1 MGVGMMKEAIIIEL
15 EWLNRDFDYIWYVL
29 PKEVHDSLMA
39 GKHPERNLIDNL
51 EAGNVGLLAG
61 PFGGP
66 GDWSFDDEADKAQ
79 KWCDDNG
86 YEVLDVHEMSADFG
100 DMDG

>member
-1 MGVGMMKEAIIIEL
+1 MKEAIIIEL

-29 PKEVHDSLMA
+29 SREVYDSLMV
-39 GKHPERNLIDNL
+39 GKHPESNLIDNL
-51 EAGNVGLLAG
+51 ETGNVALLAG

-66 GDWSFDDEADKAQ
+66 GDWSMDDVDSEADKAQ

-86 YEVLDVHEMSADFG
+86 YEVLDVHEMSADFEDPNG
-100 DMDG
+100 

>member
-1 MGVGMMKEAIIIEL
+1 MREAVIIEL

-29 PKEVHDSLMA
+29 SKDIYDSLMI
-39 GKHPERNLIDNL
+39 GKHPERNLIDKL
-51 EAGNVGLLAG
+51 EAGEVELLAG

-66 GDWSFDDEADKAQ
+66 GDWYLDEDNDEADKAQ
-79 KWCDDNG
+79 NWCDNNG
-86 YEVLDVHEMSADFG
+86 YEVHDVHEMSADFE